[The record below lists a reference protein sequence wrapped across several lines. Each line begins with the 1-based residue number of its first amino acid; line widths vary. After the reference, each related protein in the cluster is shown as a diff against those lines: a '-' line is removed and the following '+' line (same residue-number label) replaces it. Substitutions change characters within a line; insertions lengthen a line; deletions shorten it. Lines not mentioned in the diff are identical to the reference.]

1 MENQS
6 PNEMK
11 RDSAWGGKLVQSE
24 FQGPGGVR
32 RVPIQWCRAAQGI
45 ETRVEEGEHPSRMS
59 EPVG

>member
-1 MENQS
+1 
-6 PNEMK
+6 MK